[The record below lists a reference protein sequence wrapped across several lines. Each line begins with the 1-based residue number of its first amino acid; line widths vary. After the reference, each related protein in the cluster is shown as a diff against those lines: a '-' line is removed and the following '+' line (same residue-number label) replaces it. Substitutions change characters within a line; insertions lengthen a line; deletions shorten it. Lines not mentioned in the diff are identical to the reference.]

1 MVFICQNNSGKG
13 IALFFEI
20 DYPQEIF
27 LRVTKFYLKFS
38 NFILIKKSITVRVQ
52 ASSDKIAENY
62 DKLALDQ
69 QAFVKNVAST
79 VSEKSDEV
87 ADCKDRTLGLQQ
99 AKDAEK
105 VTKGGGGRVVLG
117 EQKTE
122 RMK

>member
-1 MVFICQNNSGKG
+1 M
-13 IALFFEI
+13 
-20 DYPQEIF
+20 
-27 LRVTKFYLKFS
+27 
-38 NFILIKKSITVRVQ
+38 KKSITVRVQ

-105 VTKGGGGRVVLG
+105 VTKGGGRVVIG